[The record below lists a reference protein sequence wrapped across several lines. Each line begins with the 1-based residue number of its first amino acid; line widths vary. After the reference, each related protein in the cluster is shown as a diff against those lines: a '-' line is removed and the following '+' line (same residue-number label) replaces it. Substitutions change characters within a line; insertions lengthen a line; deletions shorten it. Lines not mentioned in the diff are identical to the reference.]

1 MNPYVI
7 CHMCTTIDGRIIG
20 QRWPGGIDSGKLF
33 ETTANTFGIKAWLV
47 GTTTMREFS
56 NRDFALKSAGDQ
68 LSQMLRAQSIVNFW
82 SR

>member
-20 QRWPGGIDSGKLF
+20 ERWPGGIDSGKLF

-47 GTTTMREFS
+47 GTTPARRPRDLRSASTRQTLVANHTS
-56 NRDFALKSAGDQ
+56 NTLSA
-68 LSQMLRAQSIVNFW
+68 
-82 SR
+82 